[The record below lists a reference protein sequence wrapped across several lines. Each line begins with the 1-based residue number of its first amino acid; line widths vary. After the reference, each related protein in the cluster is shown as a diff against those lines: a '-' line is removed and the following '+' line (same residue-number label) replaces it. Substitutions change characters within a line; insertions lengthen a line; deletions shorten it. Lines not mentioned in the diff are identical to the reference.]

1 MCDSI
6 VVDRKLSGKGCT
18 VFGKASDRRVN
29 EPQPFVYVPAAA
41 EFSRL
46 SHKKPRGCTPR
57 GFRYEKTYSRISGAL
72 RTPAFLN

>member
-41 EFSRL
+41 EIRLRRFFLPFWATRAKKSR
-46 SHKKPRGCTPR
+46 SVP
-57 GFRYEKTYSRISGAL
+57 
-72 RTPAFLN
+72 